1 MKTLGDVAASVK
13 SANAGATQLTMEVGF
28 ADTEMFERVCA
39 AVLPT
44 LAHTVGLLYGLP
56 ADAIRVWAYRPALTL
71 KITMPRG
78 SFADQLAETDFDGVQ
93 QHVPLLDVRVPEV
106 GG

>member
-1 MKTLGDVAASVK
+1 MATLGEVAASVK
-13 SANAGATQLTMEVGF
+13 SANAGATQLTMEIGF
-28 ADTEMFERVCA
+28 ADGETFDRVCA
-39 AVLPT
+39 ALLPT
-44 LAHTVGLLYGLP
+44 LPATVGLRYGLA
-56 ADAIRVWAYRPALTL
+56 ADAVRVWAYRPALTL
-71 KITMPRG
+71 KITVPRG

>member
-1 MKTLGDVAASVK
+1 MTTLGDVAASVK
-13 SANAGATQLTMEVGF
+13 SANAGATQLTMEIGF
-28 ADTEMFERVCA
+28 ADAETFDRVCA

-44 LAHTVGLLYGLP
+44 LPETVGLRYGLP
-56 ADAIRVWAYRPALTL
+56 ADAVRVWAYRPALTL
-71 KITMPRG
+71 KITVPRG

>member
-28 ADTEMFERVCA
+28 TDAETFEHVCR
-39 AVLPT
+39 AVVPT
-44 LAHTVGLLYGLP
+44 LPATVALLYGLP
-56 ADAIRVWAYRPALTL
+56 ADAVEVWAYRPAWTV
-71 KITMPRG
+71 KITIPRH

-93 QHVPLLDVRVPEV
+93 QHVPLLDVRVPEATE
-106 GG
+106 

>member
-28 ADTEMFERVCA
+28 ADADTFDRVCA
-39 AVLPT
+39 AVAPT
-44 LAHTVGLLYGLP
+44 LARTVGQLYGLP
-56 ADAIRVWAYRPALTL
+56 ADTVRVWAYRPALTL
-71 KITMPRG
+71 KITVPRG

-93 QHVPLLDVRVPEV
+93 QHVPLLDIRVPEV